1 MANKLSPY
9 VGQFVSRE
17 LTKDPNLCYIAAI
30 KGSYTGGNGTVH
42 YTVTVEDFKQTKS
55 EDIVITSGETCN
67 YETQPWQ
74 CSVCECFTTCI
85 CPGAT
90 RED

>member
-1 MANKLSPY
+1 MANNLHPY

-17 LTKDPNLCYIAAI
+17 FTKDPHTCYIAAV
-30 KGSYTGGNGTVH
+30 KGSKVGGNGTVH
-42 YTVTVEDFKQTKS
+42 YEVTVEDFDGDKS

-74 CSVCECFTTCI
+74 CSVCECFTTCV
-85 CPGAT
+85 CPDAT
-90 RED
+90 REE

>member
-1 MANKLSPY
+1 MANNLRPY

-17 LTKDPNLCYIAAI
+17 LNMDPNLCYIAVV
-30 KGSYTGGNGTVH
+30 KGSKVGGNGTVH
-42 YTVTVEDFKQTKS
+42 YEVTVEDFNQTKS

-74 CSVCECFTTCI
+74 CSVCECFTSCI
-85 CPGAT
+85 CHGAT